1 MSLVEL
7 SEDLRDA
14 FQEIANVAVGQTADR
29 LARSFSAFVKMPIP
43 RVHLLESADIRMALS
58 GIAGSDGDGASVT
71 AVTQA
76 FFGDGI
82 SGEALMLISDSGAG
96 ELSRLMGYAVATTE
110 QEKLEH
116 VLEISSL
123 LAASCIQSVLNQL
136 EIDVLI
142 NHPSLLGRHA
152 RVDELFAEHDLPWE
166 RTLAVELNYGF
177 EDYSLR
183 CDLILLFHQDA
194 LSMLFQ
200 KLELL
205 LS

>member
-7 SEDLRDA
+7 NEDLRDA

-43 RVHLLESADIRMALS
+43 RVHLLESVDIRMALS
-58 GIAGSDGDGASVT
+58 GAASGDVGDACVT

-82 SGEALMLISDSGAG
+82 SGEALMLISDSSAG
-96 ELSRLMGYAVATTE
+96 ELSRLMGYAPASTE

-116 VLEISSL
+116 VLELSSL
-123 LAASCIQSVLNQL
+123 LAASCIKSVLEQL

-142 NHPSLLGRHA
+142 NHPSLLGRHT
-152 RVDELFAEHDLPWE
+152 RVDELFADQELPWE
-166 RTLAVELNYGF
+166 KTLAVELNYGF
-177 EDYSLR
+177 EEYSLR

-194 LSMLFQ
+194 LSMLFK

-205 LS
+205 LA

>member
-1 MSLVEL
+1 MTVAL

-14 FQEIANVAVGQTADR
+14 LQEIANVAVGQTADK

-43 RVHLLESADIRMALS
+43 RVHLLESVDIRMAI
-58 GIAGSDGDGASVT
+58 GGSVSSDDVT

-82 SGEALMLISDSGAG
+82 SGEALLLMNDSNAG
-96 ELSRLMGYAVATTE
+96 ELSRLMGYAAPATD

-116 VLEISSL
+116 VLEVSSL
-123 LAASCIQSVLNQL
+123 LTASCIQSVLEQF

-142 NHPSLLGRHA
+142 GHPSLLGRHT
-152 RVDELFAEHDLPWE
+152 RVQDLFLEHDLPWDK
-166 RTLAVELNYGF
+166 TLAIELNYQFEGF
-177 EDYSLR
+177 ALG
-183 CDLILLFHQDA
+183 CDLVLLFHQDS
-194 LSMLFQ
+194 LPVLFE

-205 LS
+205 LA